1 MNRFKFF
8 RNECA
13 SLECKV
19 IDYCLKCDGESF
31 CFVNQSLKYIEY
43 IEYNNRRIFENNLK
57 RREEI
62 LKIVFESFSRFFLWK
77 WRSIKWGE
85 ESFVLLI
92 IIGSFKTKVCLCLL
106 IFEGKLLFTSD
117 PRDAINVSSS
127 YGRIFREIGSRDT
140 QFRLRTLG

>member
-1 MNRFKFF
+1 M
-8 RNECA
+8 
-13 SLECKV
+13 KV
-19 IDYCLKCDGESF
+19 TFDKVGR
-31 CFVNQSLKYIEY
+31 K
-43 IEYNNRRIFENNLK
+43 
-57 RREEI
+57 
-62 LKIVFESFSRFFLWK
+62 
-77 WRSIKWGE
+77 
-85 ESFVLLI
+85 SFVLLI

>member
-1 MNRFKFF
+1 MMNRFKFF

-43 IEYNNRRIFENNLK
+43 IEFNNRRIFENNLK

-62 LKIVFESFSRFFLWK
+62 LKIVFESFSRFF
-77 WRSIKWGE
+77 
-85 ESFVLLI
+85 FM
-92 IIGSFKTKVCLCLL
+92 KVT
-106 IFEGKLLFTSD
+106 FDKVG
-117 PRDAINVSSS
+117 R
-127 YGRIFREIGSRDT
+127 RIFCFINYYWK
-140 QFRLRTLG
+140 F